1 MARVG
6 ITERV
11 DVGAYFTKAFG
22 ANYGIVG
29 GQLQYNVLND
39 PERNLAAAGRVSFNR
54 LFGPEDM
61 EVSTYGLGFLVSKD
75 FSRFSPYVGVS
86 GYLARGRE
94 TTSKVDLDDESVLGA
109 QAMVGVAVSIS
120 VLRLGAELNLAK
132 VPGYSLKVAFGS

>member
-1 MARVG
+1 
-6 ITERV
+6 
-11 DVGAYFTKAFG
+11 
-22 ANYGIVG
+22 
-29 GQLQYNVLND
+29 
-39 PERNLAAAGRVSFNR
+39 
-54 LFGPEDM
+54 M